1 MGMAY
6 RLINRRVSFLSLRV
20 FVALM
25 QHRDAGRAAQ
35 ALGIQPQRLH
45 YQLRQLEAALGMALF
60 QPSGTHWLPTAA
72 GFHALPKVRAMLEI
86 WEQIQASTRAPR
98 RDEADRQRERC
109 AVRVGAAFW
118 VRQAT
123 M

>member
-45 YQLRQLEAALGMALF
+45 YQLRQLEAALGMPLI
-60 QPSGTHWLPTAA
+60 QPCGTRWLPTAA
-72 GFHALPKVRAMLEI
+72 GFNALPKIRAMLDI
-86 WEQIQASTRAPR
+86 WEQVQASTRAR
-98 RDEADRQRERC
+98 RRAEAERQRERC

>member
-1 MGMAY
+1 MAY

-25 QHRDAGRAAQ
+25 QHRDASRAAQ

-45 YQLRQLEAALGMALF
+45 YQIRQLEAALGRPLF
-60 QPSGTHWLPTAA
+60 QTCGTSWLPTAA
-72 GFHALPKVRAMLEI
+72 GFNALPKIRAMLEI
-86 WEQIQASTRAPR
+86 WEQVQASTRAR
-98 RDEADRQRERC
+98 RRAEAERQRERC

>member
-1 MGMAY
+1 MRMAT
-6 RLINRRVSFLSLRV
+6 RSRNRRVSFLSLRI

-25 QHRDAGRAAQ
+25 EHRDTGCAAQ

-45 YQLRQLEAALGMALF
+45 YQIRQLEAALGTPLF
-60 QPSGTHWLPTAA
+60 QTCTPHWLPTAA
-72 GFHALPKVRAMLEI
+72 GVKALPKVHAMLDI
-86 WEQIQASTRAPR
+86 WQQVETSTRAR
-98 RDEADRQRERC
+98 RRAAPSQLRESC
-109 AVRVGAAFW
+109 AVRIGVAFW

>member
-6 RLINRRVSFLSLRV
+6 RFINRRVSFLSLRV

-25 QHRDAGRAAQ
+25 QHRDASRAAQ

-45 YQLRQLEAALGMALF
+45 YQIRQLEAALGMALF
-60 QPSGTHWLPTAA
+60 EPCSAAWQPTAA
-72 GFHALPKVRAMLEI
+72 GFNALPKVRAMLEI
-86 WEQIQASTRAPR
+86 WEQVQASTRAR
-98 RDEADRQRERC
+98 RGIEAELKRERC

>member
-1 MGMAY
+1 MAY
-6 RLINRRVSFLSLRV
+6 INRRVSFLSLRV

-45 YQLRQLEAALGMALF
+45 YQLRQLEAALGMPLI
-60 QPSGTHWLPTAA
+60 QPCGTSWLPTAA
-72 GFHALPKVRAMLEI
+72 GFNALPKICAMLEI
-86 WEQIQASTRAPR
+86 WEQIQASTRVR
-98 RDEADRQRERC
+98 RRAEAERQLERQRERC

>member
-6 RLINRRVSFLSLRV
+6 RHSNRRVSFLSLRV
-20 FVALM
+20 FVAVM
-25 QHRDAGRAAQ
+25 QHRDTGSAAQ

-45 YQLRQLEAALGMALF
+45 YQIRQLEAALGTPLF
-60 QPSGTHWLPTAA
+60 HACSPAWLPTAA
-72 GFHALPKVRAMLEI
+72 GYNALPKIHAMLDI
-86 WEQIQASTRAPR
+86 WEQVQASTHARRCAP
-98 RDEADRQRERC
+98 AAVKREPC

>member
-45 YQLRQLEAALGMALF
+45 YQIRQLEAALGMPLF
-60 QPSGTHWLPTAA
+60 QSGGTGWMPTAA
-72 GFHALPKVRAMLEI
+72 GFNALPKIRAMLEI
-86 WEQIQASTRAPR
+86 WDQVQASTRAR
-98 RDEADRQRERC
+98 RRAEAERPRERC

>member
-35 ALGIQPQRLH
+35 ALGIQSQRLH
-45 YQLRQLEAALGMALF
+45 YQLRQLEAALGMPLF
-60 QPSGTHWLPTAA
+60 QPCGTAWLPTAA
-72 GFHALPKVRAMLEI
+72 GFNALPKICAMLEI
-86 WEQIQASTRAPR
+86 WEQIEASTRAR
-98 RDEADRQRERC
+98 RSAEADRQHERC